1 MGNRVIVAA
10 EYNAEFAMT
19 VMLRAAE
26 LVGAAREFSKEENP
40 IIDVLLKAWDQM
52 QQRETARQRK
62 LRTYGWRHLA
72 SDLRSYVTLNE
83 DVSPDS
89 LVPISEWG
97 QALVPVAMA
106 SKLREA
112 APVISKMAEER
123 TIAAGRIGVM
133 SRKELDEHF
142 LMKGTE
148 EFLKGQGL
156 EVEMSREWED
166 PNAPLDYRGTVDGVP
181 WAFELTQLRE
191 DPKKGYH
198 RKIGHPK
205 ERKTLDEQLRVFE
218 AQRLPKVPNGPEA
231 LQRNLNQAI
240 QHGKT
245 EGKTKTLRGA
255 KYCLLIHN
263 QQFTNP
269 EDWEKITWPDLGD
282 FEVVMILHD
291 QMIPPARVWQVIP
304 PDGYGSPVE
313 TGKMEDVERLA
324 FGRQEND
331 ANPVPSILEDEADLS
346 DNEWDE
352 TAASIDSK
360 VAERISKP
368 I

>member
-1 MGNRVIVAA
+1 
-10 EYNAEFAMT
+10 
-19 VMLRAAE
+19 
-26 LVGAAREFSKEENP
+26 
-40 IIDVLLKAWDQM
+40 
-52 QQRETARQRK
+52 
-62 LRTYGWRHLA
+62 
-72 SDLRSYVTLNE
+72 
-83 DVSPDS
+83 
-89 LVPISEWG
+89 
-97 QALVPVAMA
+97 
-106 SKLREA
+106 
-112 APVISKMAEER
+112 
-123 TIAAGRIGVM
+123 
-133 SRKELDEHF
+133 
-142 LMKGTE
+142 MKGTE

-218 AQRLPKVPNGPEA
+218 EQRLPKVPNGPEA

-282 FEVVMILHD
+282 FDVVMILHD

>member
-10 EYNAEFAMT
+10 EYNAELAMT

-26 LVGAAREFSKEENP
+26 LVGAAREFPKEENP
-40 IIDVLLKAWDQM
+40 IIDVLLKAWDQL

-72 SDLRSYVTLNE
+72 SDLRSYVLVNE

-97 QALVPVAMA
+97 QAHVPVAMA

-112 APVISKMAEER
+112 APVISKMAEQR

-142 LMKGTE
+142 LMKATE
-148 EFLKGQGL
+148 EFLRGQGL

-166 PNAPLDYRGTVDGVP
+166 PNAPLDYRGTLDGVP

-205 ERKTLDEQLRVFE
+205 ERKTLDEQLRAFE
-218 AQRLPKVPNGPEA
+218 EQRLPRVPNGPEA

-269 EDWEKITWPDLGD
+269 EDWEKITRPDLGKINA
-282 FEVVMILHD
+282 VILLHE
-291 QMIPPARVWQVIP
+291 QMIPPGQLWEVIP
-304 PDGYGSPVE
+304 PD
-313 TGKMEDVERLA
+313 A
-324 FGRQEND
+324 FGRTVESSTVED
-331 ANPVPSILEDEADLS
+331 LERIAFAPYRSGASQEADIPEIDVGFLS
-346 DNEWDE
+346 G
-352 TAASIDSK
+352 
-360 VAERISKP
+360 P
-368 I
+368 